1 MLAAV
6 VFGHRQFQP
15 VIDLIIDLAQDC
27 AKEPWTLEQADHGE
41 LYAAMKRDLEAELRE
56 AYSEPLKQLRHE
68 KVDAVKA
75 RALATHAGED
85 PARALLVAEQF
96 EQLEADVVRG
106 QILDTGRRIDGRD
119 MKTVR
124 PIEAQVGVLPRVHGS
139 ALFTRGE
146 TQALCVATLGTGQ
159 DEQVIDALE
168 GDIREHYM
176 LHYNFPPYSVGEVG
190 RMGSPGRREVGHG
203 KLAWRATRPLLP
215 AKEAFPYTIRVVSEI
230 TESNGS
236 SSMATV
242 CGTSLALMDAGVPL
256 PRSVAGIAMGLIKE
270 GERFAVLSDILGDE
284 DHLGDMDFKVAGTE
298 DGVTSLQMD
307 IKIAGITPE
316 IMEIALNQAREGRNH
331 ILGEMAKCMG
341 MPRPEMRETVPR
353 VTTIQIPT
361 DKIGAVIGGG
371 GKTIREI
378 TERTGTR
385 IDIQD
390 DGTVKIASTD
400 ALASQRA
407 VDWIRGLTTSPE
419 VGSIYDGKVA
429 RIVDFGAFV
438 TILGSVDGLC
448 HISELSN
455 ERVGKVSDVLKEG
468 DQVKVKVLAVD
479 DRGKI
484 KLSMRAVD
492 QATGEP
498 LEVQPRPP
506 RHEGPRPPRD
516 GSERGDRGEGGFRRR
531 REF

>member
-1 MLAAV
+1 
-6 VFGHRQFQP
+6 
-15 VIDLIIDLAQDC
+15 
-27 AKEPWTLEQADHGE
+27 
-41 LYAAMKRDLEAELRE
+41 
-56 AYSEPLKQLRHE
+56 
-68 KVDAVKA
+68 
-75 RALATHAGED
+75 
-85 PARALLVAEQF
+85 
-96 EQLEADVVRG
+96 
-106 QILDTGRRIDGRD
+106 
-119 MKTVR
+119 
-124 PIEAQVGVLPRVHGS
+124 
-139 ALFTRGE
+139 
-146 TQALCVATLGTGQ
+146 
-159 DEQVIDALE
+159 
-168 GDIREHYM
+168 
-176 LHYNFPPYSVGEVG
+176 
-190 RMGSPGRREVGHG
+190 
-203 KLAWRATRPLLP
+203 
-215 AKEAFPYTIRVVSEI
+215 
-230 TESNGS
+230 
-236 SSMATV
+236 
-242 CGTSLALMDAGVPL
+242 
-256 PRSVAGIAMGLIKE
+256 
-270 GERFAVLSDILGDE
+270 
-284 DHLGDMDFKVAGTE
+284 MDFKVAGTE
-298 DGVTSLQMD
+298 QGVTSLQMD

-516 GSERGDRGEGGFRRR
+516 GGERGDRGERGEGGFRRR